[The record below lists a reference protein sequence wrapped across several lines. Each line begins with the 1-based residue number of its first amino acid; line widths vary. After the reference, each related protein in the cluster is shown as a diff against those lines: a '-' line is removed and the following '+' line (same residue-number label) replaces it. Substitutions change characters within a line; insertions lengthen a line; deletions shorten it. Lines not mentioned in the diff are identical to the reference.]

1 MLYISWRF
9 ICEYSI
15 NHLWGSSLFDL
26 PTYAAGVKNLHHESS
41 KIRDYKADS
50 GANLALGCYIQ
61 AAADH
66 SPLVLLMGKA
76 AWNYR
81 QKGLTPLFWQNLLFH
96 IERGGPGI
104 HRDG

>member
-1 MLYISWRF
+1 M
-9 ICEYSI
+9 
-15 NHLWGSSLFDL
+15 FDL

-76 AWNYR
+76 A
-81 QKGLTPLFWQNLLFH
+81 
-96 IERGGPGI
+96 
-104 HRDG
+104 